1 MIWGVLGL
9 LPRGVDTLGGFL
21 RVGVLLVF
29 PFSLMIWCVSSSML
43 GIVSSRV
50 FIGTIVCLSLV
61 CVLFV
66 FFNVS
71 MGFILFSVCISLVI
85 GTMGII
91 FIVIGVIGVIYLE
104 GRGSLGNGP
113 KMPPHGALIYRGMK
127 HLKRYHELFEELDQ
141 RDFRELEEFADDL
154 FSELGLDIVF
164 TKHFKDRVNDWRE
177 SKRPITYEELE
188 KFFMHAYQ
196 SAGQALS
203 RLPHNK
209 EVVLRDSWSRLNS
222 PVIMKKRGRDRDLL
236 MQTIMRKRNF
246 DTPDEIISI

>member
-9 LPRGVDTLGGFL
+9 LSRGVGTLGGFL
-21 RVGVLLVF
+21 RVGVLL
-29 PFSLMIWCVSSSML
+29 FSLMIWCVSSSMM

-50 FIGTIVCLSLV
+50 FIETIVCLSLV

-71 MGFILFSVCISLVI
+71 MGFIRLRFCVSLMMCI
-85 GTMGII
+85 MGII
-91 FIVIGVIGVIYLE
+91 FIVIGVIYLE

>member
-1 MIWGVLGL
+1 M
-9 LPRGVDTLGGFL
+9 R
-21 RVGVLLVF
+21 
-29 PFSLMIWCVSSSML
+29 
-43 GIVSSRV
+43 
-50 FIGTIVCLSLV
+50 
-61 CVLFV
+61 
-66 FFNVS
+66 
-71 MGFILFSVCISLVI
+71 
-85 GTMGII
+85 
-91 FIVIGVIGVIYLE
+91 
-104 GRGSLGNGP
+104 
-113 KMPPHGALIYRGMK
+113 

-236 MQTIMRKRNF
+236 MQTIMRQRNF